1 MSKKTSL
8 ASGISIIRKQ
18 VKSNLYT
25 WIFSQAKA
33 GVPLKNVSSRL
44 GHADIRTTANI
55 YGQALHSVDRQAADK
70 MDQYLKK
77 TAK

>member
-1 MSKKTSL
+1 MKKFVKEMVPLLIESEILSATLLISL
-8 ASGISIIRKQ
+8 
-18 VKSNLYT
+18 
-25 WIFSQAKA
+25 

-55 YGQALHSVDRQAADK
+55 YGAALQSVDRQAADK

-77 TAK
+77 IKR